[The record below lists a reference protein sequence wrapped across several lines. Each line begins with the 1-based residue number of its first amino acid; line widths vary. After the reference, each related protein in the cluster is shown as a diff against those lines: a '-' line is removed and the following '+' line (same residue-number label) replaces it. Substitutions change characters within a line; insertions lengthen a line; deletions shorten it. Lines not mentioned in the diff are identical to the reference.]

1 MIRTVLLAAVAL
13 ATLSGPC
20 LAQSADP
27 AGEAR
32 VLEILRTTPL
42 IDGHNDLP
50 WALREGFGN
59 DPQALDLRANQATTV
74 LHTDIPRLRAGGV
87 GGQFWSVYVPA
98 DLTPVEAA
106 KATFEQI
113 DTVKRLVAAYP

>member
-27 AGEAR
+27 AREAR

-50 WALREGFGN
+50 WALREG
-59 DPQALDLRANQATTV
+59 
-74 LHTDIPRLRAGGV
+74 V
-87 GGQFWSVYVPA
+87 G
-98 DLTPVEAA
+98 
-106 KATFEQI
+106 
-113 DTVKRLVAAYP
+113 